1 MAYQVPEIFQ
11 PKELVESGRV
21 NTNNKYI
28 TDNLGLIKDQADKS
42 TSDIETKVD
51 KDQIG
56 VPNGLAT
63 LDDKGTL
70 TQSEIPNDVARL
82 DDSGV
87 LREDQIPEKTLTHI
101 FTANSLVDMLTLDA
115 QQGDW
120 CKRPDIGKTY
130 VLTDDKTIGVQ
141 GWQEMASFSAKNDLT
156 PIPPYVV
163 LVKQDDW
170 LESSGGQDVQ
180 NKDYIFF
187 IDAPTHKQND
197 LGTESIVV
205 FAFDS
210 NSSQVLINYT
220 VHDNGDIDVISNI
233 PFNGKI
239 IVSNLCGNS
248 FGLDFVP
255 YSIIMGYSENGQNKI
270 LSIEE
275 GKLDINTSDKIQIID
290 SNKGLQT
297 ILNKT
302 VLHRFPLDLSTYENG
317 LYDIFILSDDISD
330 KTLDNLLLINHKNYY
345 TRVSDLPDV
354 SVESIATKLDG
365 SAFYYSIEDAS
376 WVGNPLCHIG
386 MINIYNGEGLQ
397 VYNDSF
403 NQNGYNTNAESI
415 NKDYL
420 SEGLANLDIKIDNKI
435 TITSGQVLLNDKSRI
450 IDINNLSFNVPTIS
464 QTDLNW
470 YDLYLCGNIYGDSAL
485 SLVNHDSVLNLNQR
499 FTSFYKICSL
509 PAINKEILKGET
521 INNVLYFNK
530 PLDLFNGSCNNG
542 VTIDNVPDNI
552 KYLYCSVENNSQQ
565 EFNFGIQTFEEKEI
579 QVSKEY
585 TSYEVSMDSES
596 GVING
601 YINISGMSGEFIPDK
616 TIVYS
621 DKELENELAT
631 SEGND
636 FKWTGNTE
644 TYNKIEK
651 QIVLDINGPI
661 TNSISIKNKQTI
673 KIPYKGKFT
682 VQGGTSTSNL
692 KIKLLGYEIR

>member
-1 MAYQVPEIFQ
+1 MDYQVPEIFQ
-11 PKELVESGRV
+11 PKELVESGRT
-21 NTNNKYI
+21 NRNNKYI
-28 TDNLGLIKDQADKS
+28 TDNLSIIKDQVDKS
-42 TSDIETKVD
+42 TSDIESKVD
-51 KDQIG
+51 KSQVG

-70 TQSEIPNDVARL
+70 TESEIPDNVARL
-82 DDSGV
+82 NDSGV
-87 LREDQIPEKTLTHI
+87 LREDQIPQKTLTHI
-101 FTANSLVDMLTLDA
+101 FTVNSLVDMLTLDA
-115 QQGDW
+115 QEGDW
-120 CKRPDIGKTY
+120 CKRTDIGKTY
-130 VLTDDKTIGVQ
+130 VLIDDKTIGVQ
-141 GWQEMASFSAKNDLT
+141 GWQEMASFSPKNDLT

-163 LVKQDDW
+163 LINEDDW
-170 LESSGGQDVQ
+170 SEPSEEDDE
-180 NKDYIFF
+180 NKDYLFVIHAF
-187 IDAPTHKQND
+187 DHKQND
-197 LGTESIVV
+197 LGTDSIVV

-210 NSSQVLINYT
+210 NSSQILINYI
-220 VHDNGDIDVISNI
+220 VDADGDINISSNI
-233 PFNGKI
+233 PFSGKI

-255 YSIIMGYSENGQNKI
+255 YSIITGYSENGENRI

-275 GKLDINTSDKIQIID
+275 GKLDINTTDKIQIID

-302 VLHRFPLDLSTYENG
+302 LSDIFPLDLSSYENG
-317 LYDIFILSDDISD
+317 LYDVFILSCDISD

-345 TRVSDLPDV
+345 TRVSALPEV
-354 SVESIATKLDG
+354 TVESVATKLDG
-365 SAFYYSIEDAS
+365 SAFHYSLEDAS

-386 MINIYNGEGLQ
+386 MINIYNGKGLQ

-420 SEGLANLDIKIDNKI
+420 SKGLSDLDIKIDNKI
-435 TITSGQVLLNDKSRI
+435 TIKSGQVLLNDKSRI
-450 IDINNLSFNVPTIS
+450 IDIDNLSFNIPTIS

-485 SLVNHDSVLNLNQR
+485 SLVDHDSVLNLNQR

-509 PAINKEILKGET
+509 PAINQEFLKGET

-542 VTIDNVPDNI
+542 VTIDSVPDNI

-565 EFNFGIQTFEEKEI
+565 EFNFGLQTFEEREI

-585 TSYEVSMDSES
+585 TSYEVSMENES
-596 GVING
+596 GTIIG
-601 YINISGMSGEFIPDK
+601 YINSNGTTGEFISSN

-636 FKWTGNTE
+636 FKWTGGAE
-644 TYNKIEK
+644 TYNKIEDE
-651 QIVLDINGPI
+651 IIIDINGPV
-661 TNSISIKNKQTI
+661 TNSISIKNKQII

-682 VQGGTSTSNL
+682 VQGGNNNSSL

>member
-1 MAYQVPEIFQ
+1 MDYQVPEIFQ

-21 NTNNKYI
+21 NRNNKYI
-28 TDNLGLIKDQADKS
+28 TDNLGTIKDQADKS

-51 KDQIG
+51 KSQIG

-70 TQSEIPNDVARL
+70 TQSQIPDGVARL

-163 LVKQDDW
+163 LIKEDDW
-170 LESSGGQDVQ
+170 FQNSQGEDGE
-180 NKDYIFF
+180 NKDYLFVIYAS
-187 IDAPTHKQND
+187 DHKQND
-197 LGTESIVV
+197 LGTDSIVV

-210 NSSQVLINYT
+210 NSSQILINYI
-220 VHDNGDIDVISNI
+220 VDPDGNINISSNI
-233 PFNGKI
+233 PFSGKI

-255 YSIIMGYSENGQNKI
+255 YSIINGYSENGQNRI

-275 GKLDINTSDKIQIID
+275 GKLDINTTDKIQIVD

-297 ILNKT
+297 IVNKVLLNT
-302 VLHRFPLDLSTYENG
+302 FPLDLSSYGNG
-317 LYDIFILSDDISD
+317 LYDVFILSDDILD
-330 KTLDNLLLINHKNYY
+330 KTLYNLLLINHKNYY
-345 TRVSDLPDV
+345 TRVSALPEV
-354 SVESIATKLDG
+354 TVESVATTLDG
-365 SAFYYSIEDAS
+365 SAFYYSLEDAS
-376 WVGNPLCHIG
+376 WVSNPLCHIG
-386 MINIYNGEGLQ
+386 MVNIYNGKGLQ

-420 SEGLANLDIKIDNKI
+420 SKGLSDLDIKIDNKI
-435 TITSGQVLLNDKSRI
+435 TIKSGQVLLNDKSRI
-450 IDINNLSFNVPTIS
+450 IDIDNLSFNLPTVS

-509 PAINKEILKGET
+509 PAINKEVLKGET

-542 VTIDNVPDNI
+542 VTIDSVPDNI

-565 EFNFGIQTFEEKEI
+565 EFNFGVQTFEQKEI

-585 TSYEVSMDSES
+585 TSYQVTMENES
-596 GVING
+596 GAIIG
-601 YINISGMSGEFIPDK
+601 YINSNGTTGEFIPNK

-636 FKWTGNTE
+636 FKWTGTAE
-644 TYNKIEK
+644 TYTKIEN
-651 QIVLDINGPI
+651 QIIIYINGPV
-661 TNSISIKNKQTI
+661 TNSVSIKNKQTI

-682 VQGGTSTSNL
+682 VQGGNNNSNL